1 MDEIIKNEEV
11 IKKENLLRQREWA
24 MDLAEF
30 PVEKKI
36 ELEIED
42 NKEDSTDVET
52 KEENESRYEDDTII
66 LPAIEPISPEVAVD
80 IENNIDI
87 EIGRAHV

>member
-30 PVEKKI
+30 PVERKI

-52 KEENESRYEDDTII
+52 
-66 LPAIEPISPEVAVD
+66 
-80 IENNIDI
+80 
-87 EIGRAHV
+87 

>member
-1 MDEIIKNEEV
+1 MELSEYPI
-11 IKKENLLRQREWA
+11 
-24 MDLAEF
+24 
-30 PVEKKI
+30 EKKA

-66 LPAIEPISPEVAVD
+66 LPAIEPISPEVAA
-80 IENNIDI
+80 
-87 EIGRAHV
+87 RYRK